1 MPATDARQQKSSDT
15 MINEDGVG
23 YKLMLNPQQSVK
35 ATDDIDEDDE
45 EEVEQLVIDDSQ
57 KYKKLRSVSA
67 PHL

>member
-1 MPATDARQQKSSDT
+1 

-23 YKLMLNPQQSVK
+23 YNLMLTPQQSVK

-45 EEVEQLVIDDSQ
+45 EEVEQLIIDDSQ
-57 KYKKLRSVSA
+57 KYKKLRSVST

>member
-1 MPATDARQQKSSDT
+1 